1 MFSGLHLN
9 LTEGLPVSDP
19 TLLPS
24 LVHNDGGGSG
34 PVLLGK
40 MLFRRHLEENMID
53 LQQVGVS
60 YISNSVLLQLCVVS

>member
-9 LTEGLPVSDP
+9 LTEGLPVSDV

-24 LVHNDGGGSG
+24 LVHNGGNG
-34 PVLLGK
+34 PVLLSK
-40 MLFRRHLEENMID
+40 MLFRRHLEENRID

-60 YISNSVLLQLCVVS
+60 NLAVLQLCVVD